1 VFHNYTNSSATRPY
15 MDISKIVTIDST
27 PEGGDLYFYCAIEG
41 VVQQELQPRRMPQ
54 ANAPPHFTAQET
66 GSGLQA
72 ARSRLEERV
81 AQAREQLADA
91 STAIAN
97 GVSKTRDVSEAYM
110 RDRPWTILG
119 AALIVGA
126 VAGTLLARKG

>member
-1 VFHNYTNSSATRPY
+1 MESATKRRTHTLAGTDP
-15 MDISKIVTIDST
+15 MIADRLAADFQAFVSDVEQALKS
-27 PEGGDLYFYCAIEG
+27 AS
-41 VVQQELQPRRMPQ
+41 QQ
-54 ANAPPHFTAQET
+54 T

-119 AALIVGA
+119 AALIIGA